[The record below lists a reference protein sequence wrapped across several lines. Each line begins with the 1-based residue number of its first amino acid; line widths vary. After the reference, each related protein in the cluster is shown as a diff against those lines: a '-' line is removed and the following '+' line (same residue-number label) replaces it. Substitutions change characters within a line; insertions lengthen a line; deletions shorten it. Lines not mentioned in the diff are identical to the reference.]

1 MIGQKNIIVN
11 MGKLSNIYIS
21 IFTKKIYMCIKYVL
35 QIYVW
40 KIFVYLVFSQEYF
53 HWVLDKST
61 KYTLRTYNRYGKFK
75 EHIPHPHWPQLGG
88 GGGTTSLEQHRKS
101 GSIWSL
107 ISFSIFKFLE
117 IYSDF
122 HTVSLHIFCGKLRST
137 FHQALLNQKEKCI
150 LIYST
155 NPIFIWQQWLCRQM
169 FTYKIRN
176 SLNFDP
182 PGPATTLKY
191 CLNVK
196 VFLSI
201 IQYNIHDDVTVWKD
215 DSALEVL

>member
-1 MIGQKNIIVN
+1 MV
-11 MGKLSNIYIS
+11 SS
-21 IFTKKIYMCIKYVL
+21 
-35 QIYVW
+35 
-40 KIFVYLVFSQEYF
+40 
-53 HWVLDKST
+53 KST
-61 KYTLRTYNRYGKFK
+61 SPTPTG
-75 EHIPHPHWPQLGG
+75 PSWG

-122 HTVSLHIFCGKLRST
+122 HKVSLHIFCGKLRST

-215 DSALEVL
+215 DSALEVLQLLTSFTEVKEVACSSPPGLLGAVEHSAC

>member
-88 GGGTTSLEQHRKS
+88 GGGYNIPGAAQEVRFNMKL
-101 GSIWSL
+101 
-107 ISFSIFKFLE
+107 
-117 IYSDF
+117 DF
-122 HTVSLHIFCGKLRST
+122 
-137 FHQALLNQKEKCI
+137 
-150 LIYST
+150 
-155 NPIFIWQQWLCRQM
+155 
-169 FTYKIRN
+169 
-176 SLNFDP
+176 
-182 PGPATTLKY
+182 
-191 CLNVK
+191 
-196 VFLSI
+196 
-201 IQYNIHDDVTVWKD
+201 IQYFQISRNIFWLPYSFTPYILWKVTQYISSSTTK
-215 DSALEVL
+215 SEGKMYFNLLH

>member
-1 MIGQKNIIVN
+1 MVSSKSTSPTPTGPSWGGGYNIPGAAQEVRFN
-11 MGKLSNIYIS
+11 MKLDFIQYFQISRNIFWLPYSFTPYILWKVTQYIS
-21 IFTKKIYMCIKYVL
+21 
-35 QIYVW
+35 
-40 KIFVYLVFSQEYF
+40 S
-53 HWVLDKST
+53 ST
-61 KYTLRTYNRYGKFK
+61 
-75 EHIPHPHWPQLGG
+75 
-88 GGGTTSLEQHRKS
+88 
-101 GSIWSL
+101 
-107 ISFSIFKFLE
+107 
-117 IYSDF
+117 
-122 HTVSLHIFCGKLRST
+122 V
-137 FHQALLNQKEKCI
+137 LNQKEKCI